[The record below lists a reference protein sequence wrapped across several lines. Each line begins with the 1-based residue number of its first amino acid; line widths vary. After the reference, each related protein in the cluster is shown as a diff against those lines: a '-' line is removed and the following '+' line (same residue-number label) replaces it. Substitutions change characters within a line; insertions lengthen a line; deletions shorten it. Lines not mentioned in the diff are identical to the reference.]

1 MTEPMERFWRI
12 AVAAL
17 LAALMLSLTFTAGF
31 ACHWWLNRNQP
42 DAGEAQDFGIFW
54 EAWRIVEEQFNGELP
69 TPKQMTYG
77 AVHGALSTLN
87 DPYTVFVEPQPR
99 ELEKAELEGRFGGIG
114 AYVRQLEDG
123 RISLSPMPDSPAAE
137 AGMQDGDILL
147 KVDDAVISATMP
159 VGEVILL
166 IRGPVDTQ
174 VKLTV
179 QREGADEPIV
189 LTITRKI
196 IETPSVE
203 WRILEQDASIGYIRI
218 TPLFSGRT
226 GKELRAALADLKD
239 KGATSFILD
248 LRDNG
253 GGLVDSAVEVASQF
267 LSDGVVFYEQKKDDQ
282 ETFYPVLSGGVARDA
297 PLAVLVNRGTASASE
312 IVAGAL
318 QDHERAPLIGE
329 TTYGKGSV
337 QFVYDLSDNSSIHVT
352 VARWL
357 TPNRHRIDK
366 EGLKPTIEL
375 PLTDED
381 RANQRDPQL
390 ERAIAYLQSRD

>member
-1 MTEPMERFWRI
+1 MERYWRI
-12 AVAAL
+12 VVAAS
-17 LAALMLSLTFTAGF
+17 LATLVLSLTFTAGY
-31 ACHWWLNRNQP
+31 ASHWWLNRDQA
-42 DAGEAQDFGIFW
+42 DAEGAQEFGVFW
-54 EAWRIVEEQFNGELP
+54 EAWHIVEEQFNGELP
-69 TPKQMTYG
+69 TPKKMTYG
-77 AVHGALSTLN
+77 AIHGAFSTLD
-87 DPYTVFVEPQPR
+87 DPYTILVEPEPR
-99 ELEKAELEGRFGGIG
+99 ELEKAELEGQFGGIG

-123 RISLSPMPDSPAAE
+123 RISLEPMLDSPAAK
-137 AGMQDGDILL
+137 AGLQAGDVLL
-147 KVDDAVISATMP
+147 KIDDTVISTTMP
-159 VGEVILL
+159 LDEVILL

-179 QREGADEPIV
+179 QREGLDEPVV

-203 WRILEQDASIGYIRI
+203 WRILEQDASIGYIHI
-218 TPLFSGRT
+218 APLFSERT
-226 GKELRAALADLKD
+226 GKELKTALGDLEK

-253 GGLVDSAVEVASQF
+253 GGLVDAAVEVSSQF
-267 LSDGVVFYEQKKDDQ
+267 LSDGVVFYEQKKGEQ
-282 ETFYPVLSGGVARDA
+282 ETFYPVRSGGAALDA

-337 QFVYDLSDNSSIHVT
+337 QFVYDLSDDSSVHVT

-366 EGLKPTIEL
+366 EGLRPTIDL

-381 RANQRDPQL
+381 RANGRDTQL
-390 ERAIAYLQSRD
+390 ERAIAYLQSGQ